1 MEDTAAGC
9 FGRGRIDMPGMGF
22 EEVSVIDEIRELY
35 AYDRWANRLILDAAS
50 ELGADELE
58 RDLGSSFSSVR
69 ETLAH
74 ILAAEWVWLER
85 WRGRSPE
92 AVPDSWNLGTLDELL
107 TKWAE
112 VEDDQAVLLSEM
124 SEADLLRRVA
134 YRNTK
139 GEPFE
144 QPMWQMLRHV
154 VNHSTYHRG
163 QVVTMLRQLGA
174 DAPSTDLILFYRR
187 RGG

>member
-1 MEDTAAGC
+1 
-9 FGRGRIDMPGMGF
+9 MPENAF

-35 AYDRWANRLILDAAS
+35 AYNRWANRLILDAAS
-50 ELGADELE
+50 RLSVDELA
-58 RDLGSSFSSVR
+58 RDLGSSFSSVGD
-69 ETLAH
+69 TLAH

-92 AVPDSWNLGTLDELL
+92 AIPGFWGLGTLDEVR
-107 TKWAE
+107 KAWAE
-112 VEDDQAVLLSEM
+112 VEDDQAALLTELG
-124 SEADLLRRVA
+124 EADLTRRVA

-139 GEPFE
+139 GEPLE
-144 QPMWQMLRHV
+144 EAMGQMLRHV

-174 DAPSTDLILFYRR
+174 AAPSTDLILFYRQN
-187 RGG
+187 GAEAGESTP